1 MLILATRKHKKLINR
16 LWAFCAFLWLI
27 PVLASAQTRSFSR
40 VVLLED
46 KGETSAA
53 VSVGDLNGDGLT
65 DIVLAKGRHWPLLD
79 RVLLNDGKG
88 GFIASNLSD
97 EPDRTYS
104 AALADIDLDGDLDIV
119 VSNDSPDPKKLFKND
134 GKGHFTLA
142 GSFGDAA
149 WSTRYVTLA
158 DVDGD
163 RYPDIV
169 VANRM
174 DDPKIPVPSFVCRNN
189 QKGEFPTCDP
199 ISTGSATSI
208 IVADLDGDGAL
219 DLFIP
224 HRDGGQSVVLWN
236 DGKGGF
242 HSSTKVG
249 PPAVWIRM
257 AAAGDLDG
265 DGRLDLAV
273 IEERQKAAFTIRNL
287 GQRQFGQLTRLP
299 GAAREPYAIAV
310 SDLNRDGKL
319 DIVVGHV
326 ELPGSVYFNLGRGR
340 FREIA
345 WNDGKGV
352 VYGMAF
358 ADMNGDGWPDI
369 VAARSDAPNGI
380 WFSTAFSSHEKAQK
394 HKRGQNK
401 ELRDLNGRTL
411 RLSDYKGKV
420 VLINFWATWCPP
432 CRAEMPD
439 LVRLQRE
446 HAKDGLQIIGITY
459 PPEQKA
465 RVRRFASRLKV
476 NYPIV
481 LGTRELK
488 SRFSS
493 DETLPLT
500 VVINRDGKVS
510 DIIGGIL
517 LREEFDEKIKPLLM
531 KSVEGGSTSAKSNH

>member
-1 MLILATRKHKKLINR
+1 MLILATKKLKNH
-16 LWAFCAFLWLI
+16 LCAFSAFLWLI

-40 VVLLED
+40 VVLLEE

-257 AAAGDLDG
+257 GAAGDFDG

-287 GQRQFGQLTRLP
+287 GQRQFGALTRLP
-299 GAAREPYAIAV
+299 GASREPYAIAV
-310 SDLNRDGKL
+310 SDLNRDGRL

-394 HKRGQNK
+394 HKRDQNE
-401 ELRDLNGRTL
+401 ELRDLNGRMV

-459 PPEQKA
+459 PPEQKS